1 MIKRTIAG
9 AAVLLFIGAP
19 AFAGH
24 CPVDVKAIDA
34 ALAKGTK
41 LSSSQ
46 ISEVKKLR
54 DTGAQQHKSGKHGAS
69 LGTLHKAMEM
79 LGIKH

>member
-1 MIKRTIAG
+1 MIKRLITG
-9 AAVLLFIGAP
+9 AAVLLFVSGP

-24 CPVDVKAIDA
+24 CPKDVKAIDT

-54 DTGAQQHKSGKHGAS
+54 DTGAQQHKSGKHGDS
-69 LGTLHKAMEM
+69 LSTLHKALDM